1 VQAVEPRG
9 IESLA
14 DDPLD
19 DPAHCHPGDPHDL
32 GHRGLVGHPGQVGGG
47 LLERR
52 AEPAAGR
59 APGNLFVD
67 HSALSALHTARRVAE
82 PDPRRTEIE
91 VTPLASLSLV
101 IAGRP
106 LPTSAA
112 ARFFRRGRTS
122 NTTPSEPTSADST
135 TMPVIPKRVSS
146 TLAMRTEPSLLNCR
160 FGHQQKSTGSVRF
173 SIHFQPL

>member
-1 VQAVEPRG
+1 VVDDHGDVVMAFSVGEFIDPDEVQAVEPRG

-59 APGNLFVD
+59 APGNL
-67 HSALSALHTARRVAE
+67 
-82 PDPRRTEIE
+82 
-91 VTPLASLSLV
+91 SL
-101 IAGRP
+101 
-106 LPTSAA
+106 
-112 ARFFRRGRTS
+112 
-122 NTTPSEPTSADST
+122 TTP
-135 TMPVIPKRVSS
+135 
-146 TLAMRTEPSLLNCR
+146 
-160 FGHQQKSTGSVRF
+160 H
-173 SIHFQPL
+173 